1 MTSSIIPQKA
11 SFSLRKKIFWLDNLA
26 KKGLINRLT
35 NISRGYLRIIDE
47 GEVMRFGNAN
57 TESDCK
63 ATIKISDRRFY
74 SAIAF
79 GGSVAAGESYF
90 SGHWECDN
98 LTALVRILLINR
110 EVLDNMDESFSRIQ
124 APIMQILHWL
134 SRNTREGSKKNISVH
149 YDLGNDLFKLFLDK
163 NMMYSSAIY
172 PSADSTLE
180 EASTYKLERICQKL
194 QLSEKDHLLEIG
206 TGWGGFAIYAAQ
218 NYGCKIT
225 TTTISEEQF
234 ILAKKRIEDAGFS
247 SKITVL
253 LSDYRDLKGRYDK
266 LVSIEMIEAI
276 GHQYINTYFKKCSE
290 LLKPKGVMLI
300 QAITIADQRY
310 KSALKEVDFIKRY
323 IFPGCF
329 IPSVNAMQDA
339 ITKSSDMRI
348 FNLED
353 IGPHYAKT
361 LHDWRRRFFNNIE
374 SVKALGYPEEFVRL
388 WDFYLCYCEGGF
400 IERVISDVQLT
411 LVKPNNRLEYSD

>member
-1 MTSSIIPQKA
+1 MTTTIIPQKA
-11 SFSLRKKIFWLDNLA
+11 SFSLRKKIFWLDNIA
-26 KKGLINRLT
+26 KKGLINRLK

-47 GEVMRFGNAN
+47 GEVMSFGNSNA
-57 TESDCK
+57 ESDCK
-63 ATIKISDRRFY
+63 VTIKINDRRFY

-98 LTALVRILLINR
+98 LTGLVRVLLINR

-124 APIMQILHWL
+124 APIIKILHWL

-206 TGWGGFAIYAAQ
+206 TGWGGLAIYAAEK
-218 NYGCKIT
+218 YGCKIT
-225 TTTISEEQF
+225 TTTISEEQYT
-234 ILAKKRIEDAGFS
+234 LAKKRIEDAGLS

-253 LSDYRDLKGRYDK
+253 LSDYRDLDGRYDK

-276 GHQYINTYFKKCSE
+276 GHQYIDTYFEKCSA
-290 LLKPKGVMLI
+290 LLKPDGVMVI

-361 LHDWRRRFFNNIE
+361 LHDWRQRFFNNIE
-374 SVKALGYPEEFVRL
+374 SVRSLGYSEEFVRL

-411 LVKPNNRLEYSD
+411 LVKPNNRIAY